1 MTSHSD
7 ADKDRPNWQVN
18 PRNRLD
24 AQLAL
29 ILENLEESAIYPPNR
44 DEEVEVEYLYRQGT
58 ILIRDEDVERVRT
71 LLDGG
76 QPRRTEN
83 NLRGLTLFE
92 HPATRST
99 EETCALI
106 DTELGE
112 GVATPD
118 HILYVC
124 NTGTCPATE
133 PEEVPLGAQPDPS
146 VDIAPGDR
154 CNGTGI
160 FVSVL
165 DSGWLPEA
173 EAAHEW
179 LHGVDGDPENPIG
192 PNGNILPYA
201 GHGTF
206 VAGVLRTMAPAA
218 DVYVEKTFKKV
229 GATYESDLVKQLSDA
244 LRRGPDIL
252 SLSFGTNSRKD
263 LPLLGFDIVEKRVRA
278 VKGLVLV
285 AAAGNDGR
293 RHPFWPAA
301 FPWVVSVGALSANW
315 RSRALF
321 SNHGCWVDVYA
332 PGEGLINAFASGPYV
347 CDEPPH
353 RGEHR
358 SFHGMARWSGTSFST
373 PLVAGLI
380 AARMSVTGENGL
392 QAAEALLAHARA
404 QAMPWVGPVLFP
416 GQACDDWDRHHCKCH
431 HHRHSA

>member
-7 ADKDRPNWQVN
+7 ADKERPSWQAN

-29 ILENLEESAIYPPNR
+29 ILENLEESAIYPPDR
-44 DEEVEVEYLYRQGT
+44 DEDVDVDYLYRRGT
-58 ILIRDEDVERVRT
+58 ILIRDEDVERVRAV
-71 LLDGG
+71 LDGG
-76 QPRRTEN
+76 QARRTEN
-83 NLRGLTLFE
+83 NIRGLTLFE

-99 EETCALI
+99 EDTCALI

-124 NTGTCPATE
+124 NTNTCPATE
-133 PEEVPLGAQPDPS
+133 PEEVPQGAEPDPG

-192 PNGNILPYA
+192 ANGNILPYA

-244 LRRGPDIL
+244 LQRGPDIL

-263 LPLLGFDIVEKRVRA
+263 LPLLGFDVVEKRVRA
-278 VKGLVLV
+278 VKGLELEV
-285 AAAGNDGR
+285 
-293 RHPFWPAA
+293 
-301 FPWVVSVGALSANW
+301 
-315 RSRALF
+315 
-321 SNHGCWVDVYA
+321 
-332 PGEGLINAFASGPYV
+332 
-347 CDEPPH
+347 EP
-353 RGEHR
+353 E
-358 SFHGMARWSGTSFST
+358 
-373 PLVAGLI
+373 
-380 AARMSVTGENGL
+380 
-392 QAAEALLAHARA
+392 EAL
-404 QAMPWVGPVLFP
+404 PTSPSP
-416 GQACDDWDRHHCKCH
+416 
-431 HHRHSA
+431 